1 MSGNIL
7 TSTNIFSFVVVVT
20 SSLLGVWHI
29 RTWEAIKATKPTRRE
44 LDFAWRQ
51 TRRRIKVSAMLGL
64 VGVAAFVSQ
73 FFDNPV
79 LRIGIWAVVVML
91 VFWMTVLAA
100 IDVVAIRRHFAQI
113 LSGQHAEQTKLHDEF
128 QQMCDQRAEQQ
139 AETNDHDQA

>member
-7 TSTNIFSFVVVVT
+7 STTNMFSFVVVVA

-29 RTWEAIKATKPTRRE
+29 RTWEAFKATRPPRRE

-51 TRRRIKVSAMLGL
+51 TRRRVKVSAMLGL

-73 FFDNPV
+73 FFENPV

-91 VFWMTVLAA
+91 VFWMTILAV

-113 LSGQHAEQTKLHDEF
+113 RSGQHAEQAKLHDEF
-128 QQMCDQRAEQQ
+128 QQMCNKRAEQRS
-139 AETNDHDQA
+139 ATNGHDQV